1 MPEKVKKPAK
11 PTTNLL
17 QNIRSPRPSQI
28 DENVPKSKHYRS
40 ELEPLLGAAITLKC
54 PDWTIFHEEHYTKI
68 LLKAASVMKAPS
80 GRCVPLPIAVD
91 HVWVAVDLGW
101 ERGTTRKKAVV
112 YSFVGLWRSMYPCCT
127 IPGTSVYERYQY
139 TLFFLGTKR

>member
-40 ELEPLLGAAITLKC
+40 ELEPLLCAAITLKC

-91 HVWVAVDLGW
+91 HVWVTVDLGW
-101 ERGTTRKKAVV
+101 EQRNNPQEGCCLLVRGFVEEYVSMLHNTRNIGVRALSIHIVF
-112 YSFVGLWRSMYPCCT
+112 SGN
-127 IPGTSVYERYQY
+127 
-139 TLFFLGTKR
+139 

>member
-68 LLKAASVMKAPS
+68 LLKGALCDESSIRQMRVSANCRGP
-80 GRCVPLPIAVD
+80 C
-91 HVWVAVDLGW
+91 LG
-101 ERGTTRKKAVV
+101 
-112 YSFVGLWRSMYPCCT
+112 CC
-127 IPGTSVYERYQY
+127 
-139 TLFFLGTKR
+139 

>member
-1 MPEKVKKPAK
+1 MPEKVKKPAN

-68 LLKAASVMKAPS
+68 LLKGASVMKAPS
-80 GRCVPLPIAVD
+80 GRCVSLPIAVD
-91 HVWVAVDLGW
+91 HVWVAVDLGS
-101 ERGTTRKKAVV
+101 TTPPKPARR
-112 YSFVGLWRSMYPCCT
+112 L
-127 IPGTSVYERYQY
+127 
-139 TLFFLGTKR
+139 

>member
-54 PDWTIFHEEHYTKI
+54 HDWTIFHEEHLSLI
-68 LLKAASVMKAPS
+68 H
-80 GRCVPLPIAVD
+80 I
-91 HVWVAVDLGW
+91 
-101 ERGTTRKKAVV
+101 
-112 YSFVGLWRSMYPCCT
+112 
-127 IPGTSVYERYQY
+127 
-139 TLFFLGTKR
+139 

>member
-1 MPEKVKKPAK
+1 MPEKVKKPAN

-40 ELEPLLGAAITLKC
+40 ELKPLLGAAITLKC

-68 LLKAASVMKAPS
+68 LLKGASVMKAPS
-80 GRCVPLPIAVD
+80 GRCVSLPIAVD
-91 HVWVAVDLGW
+91 HVCVAVD
-101 ERGTTRKKAVV
+101 
-112 YSFVGLWRSMYPCCT
+112 SFVGLWRSMYPCCT
-127 IPGTSVYERYQY
+127 IPETSVYERYQY

>member
-54 PDWTIFHEEHYTKI
+54 PDWTIFHEEPYTKI
-68 LLKAASVMKAPS
+68 LLKGASVMKAPS
-80 GRCVPLPIAVD
+80 GRCVSLPIAVD
-91 HVWVAVDLGW
+91 HVCIATL
-101 ERGTTRKKAVV
+101 K
-112 YSFVGLWRSMYPCCT
+112 YFVSM
-127 IPGTSVYERYQY
+127 
-139 TLFFLGTKR
+139 LFFVEPRTFLCYNKCKDKRALLNFERKESP

>member
-68 LLKAASVMKAPS
+68 LLKGASVMKAPS
-80 GRCVPLPIAVD
+80 GRCVSLLIAVD

-101 ERGTTRKKAVV
+101 EQRNNPQEGCCLLVRGLVEEYVSLLHNTRNIGVRALSIHIVF
-112 YSFVGLWRSMYPCCT
+112 SGN
-127 IPGTSVYERYQY
+127 
-139 TLFFLGTKR
+139 

>member
-40 ELEPLLGAAITLKC
+40 ELEPLLVAAITLKC
-54 PDWTIFHEEHYTKI
+54 PD
-68 LLKAASVMKAPS
+68 
-80 GRCVPLPIAVD
+80 
-91 HVWVAVDLGW
+91 
-101 ERGTTRKKAVV
+101 
-112 YSFVGLWRSMYPCCT
+112 
-127 IPGTSVYERYQY
+127 
-139 TLFFLGTKR
+139 

>member
-1 MPEKVKKPAK
+1 MPEKVKKPAN

-40 ELEPLLGAAITLKC
+40 ELEPLLGAVITLKC

-68 LLKAASVMKAPS
+68 LLKGASVMKAPS
-80 GRCVPLPIAVD
+80 GRCVSLPIAVYY
-91 HVWVAVDLGW
+91 V
-101 ERGTTRKKAVV
+101 GTTYHTSRKTLITPKGQV
-112 YSFVGLWRSMYPCCT
+112 YLAKKVSKEYKG
-127 IPGTSVYERYQY
+127 
-139 TLFFLGTKR
+139 

>member
-28 DENVPKSKHYRS
+28 GENVPKSKHYRS

-54 PDWTIFHEEHYTKI
+54 HDWTIFHEEHYTKI
-68 LLKAASVMKAPS
+68 LLK
-80 GRCVPLPIAVD
+80 
-91 HVWVAVDLGW
+91 
-101 ERGTTRKKAVV
+101 
-112 YSFVGLWRSMYPCCT
+112 YFVSM
-127 IPGTSVYERYQY
+127 
-139 TLFFLGTKR
+139 LFFVEPRTFLCYNKCKDKRALLNFERKESP

>member
-91 HVWVAVDLGW
+91 HVWVAVDLG
-101 ERGTTRKKAVV
+101 
-112 YSFVGLWRSMYPCCT
+112 
-127 IPGTSVYERYQY
+127 
-139 TLFFLGTKR
+139 